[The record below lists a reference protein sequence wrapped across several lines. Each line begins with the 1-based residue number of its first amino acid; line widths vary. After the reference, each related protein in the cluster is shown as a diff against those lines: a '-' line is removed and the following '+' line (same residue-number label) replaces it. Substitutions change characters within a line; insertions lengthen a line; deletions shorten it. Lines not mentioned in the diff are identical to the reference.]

1 MVNRTAKLLKQ
12 SASIFTIV
20 ILMSCSTEPDFD
32 YAAHFNAKMSQL
44 NFTDNKILF
53 N

>member
-1 MVNRTAKLLKQ
+1 MASRTIKLLKQ
-12 SASIFTIV
+12 SASIFTI
-20 ILMSCSTEPDFD
+20 ILLMSCSTEPDFD

-44 NFTDNKILF
+44 SFTDNKILI